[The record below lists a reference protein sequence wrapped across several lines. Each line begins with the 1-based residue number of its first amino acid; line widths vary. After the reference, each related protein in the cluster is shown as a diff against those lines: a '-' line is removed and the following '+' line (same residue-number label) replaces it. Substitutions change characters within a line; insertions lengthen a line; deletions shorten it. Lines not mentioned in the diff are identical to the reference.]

1 MSTPGPERVPSKVK
15 VDKTSG
21 QGKPPAAG
29 GKPPATGGKPPAAK
43 KAGAA
48 KPGSAK
54 PGAARPGAKGSGK
67 GRRPVTP
74 VKVSN
79 STNWGPIAI
88 GGVVGVVVLAIIGY
102 AVFAVVR
109 GSRSWEDKVADIKG
123 VVNYRAQKNAAL
135 DSRNHKDGTLTY
147 VTSPPVGG
155 DHNPLWQNCMGD
167 VYDAAIANE
176 HAVHS
181 LEHGAVWVTYKPGIP
196 QAQIDDLKKKVQG
209 KDYMLMSPYPGLDH
223 NVSLQVWGYQLKLDD
238 ATDPRIDEFI
248 KDARLNASM
257 EPGAAC
263 SSGNTTTG
271 PVTAAATGTQ
281 PGATPPSAG
290 N

>member
-21 QGKPPAAG
+21 QGKPPAGGSKPDAG
-29 GKPPATGGKPPAAK
+29 AK
-43 KAGAA
+43 KAGA
-48 KPGSAK
+48 KSTPG
-54 PGAARPGAKGSGK
+54 GK
-67 GRRPVTP
+67 GRKPVTP

-88 GGVVGVVVLAIIGY
+88 GGVVGVIVLAIIGY

-109 GSRSWEDKVADIKG
+109 GSRSWEDKVAAIKG
-123 VVNYRAQKNAAL
+123 VVDYRAQKNAAIN
-135 DSRNHKDGTLTY
+135 SRNHKDGTLTY

-155 DHNPLWQNCMGD
+155 DHNGLWQNCMGD
-167 VYDAAIANE
+167 VYNAAIANE

-181 LEHGAVWVTYKPGIP
+181 LEHGAVWITYKPGIP
-196 QAQIDDLKKKVQG
+196 QDQIDDLKKKVQG
-209 KDYMLMSPYPGLDH
+209 KDYMFMSPYPGLDH
-223 NVSLQVWGYQLKLDD
+223 NISLQVWGYQLKLDD
-238 ATDPRIDEFI
+238 ATDSRIDEFI

-271 PVTAAATGTQ
+271 PVTAATSGQ
-281 PGATPPSAG
+281 PGMPQSTG
-290 N
+290 K